1 MTDHIEVESNVA
13 AYAAEKRKG
22 AVRTMSFAALI
33 ILLLASSIFAVNTVQ
48 DTNNGLRDDLGD
60 KRDRITAL
68 ETTLDNQ
75 RQQFIDCINV
85 PTDKDRYCASTVA
98 PPAEDLPV
106 ADGEQGPAGIR
117 GLIGPRGPQ
126 GLPGLPGG
134 PGLNGR
140 DGSDGRS
147 GAAGAAGEAGSAGAD
162 GGDGADGRSG
172 EDGTDG
178 ADGKDGRD
186 GVDGAP
192 GKDGPRPTSGSCSG
206 TTGTINYDD
215 GTSIQVPG
223 MCPEPA
229 ASLPGPG

>member
-22 AVRTMSFAALI
+22 AVRTMAFAALI

-48 DTNNGLRDDLGD
+48 DTNNGLRNDLGD

-85 PTDKDRYCASTVA
+85 PTDKDKYCASTVA
-98 PPAEDLPV
+98 PPAEDLP
-106 ADGEQGPAGIR
+106 AAAGSDGEQGPAGIR
-117 GLIGPRGPQ
+117 GLMGPRGLQ

-134 PGLNGR
+134 PGLNGKDGEDGVSGR
-140 DGSDGRS
+140 NGVDGTSGTSGASGSDGKN
-147 GAAGAAGEAGSAGAD
+147 GVD
-162 GGDGADGRSG
+162 GK
-172 EDGTDG
+172 DG

-192 GKDGPRPTSGSCSG
+192 GKDGPQPVSGACDG
-206 TTGTINYDD
+206 TTGIISYDN
-215 GTSIQVPG
+215 GSSVQVPG

-229 ASLPGPG
+229 ISLPGGE